1 MDIKEK
7 IGEIVENVVSK
18 IKESPSLLADF
29 KKEPV
34 KVLEKLIGRDLPD
47 EQLEKVVSLVKAK
60 LQKDELEDKA
70 DDIKD
75 ALGGL
80 GKLFGK

>member
-7 IGEIVENVVSK
+7 IGEIVEKAVSE
-18 IKESPSLLADF
+18 IKKDPSLLSDF
-29 KKEPV
+29 KKEPI
-34 KVLEKLIGRDLPD
+34 KTLEKLIGMDLPD

-75 ALGGL
+75 ALGGI